1 MEVVM
6 KFFMTISG
14 LTFACILLIF
24 MPIGFVRAAP
34 PTETEA
40 VETGRL
46 LATLFDSGR
55 VVIVENQPLINDPK
69 KGEKGFTPKAF
80 EKQLIRE
87 FKERSGVDLANLKGA
102 NLPEMAK
109 KLLPQLVETSKST
122 ISDNQL
128 LINRP
133 GLAFKGFIPAIF
145 GVQTIAKFSVKTG
158 IYMKQTTF
166 DSFLRNPNNKADEFE
181 AAVLKK
187 FDDPSYPRQ
196 GNKIFSEIVDDGKSA
211 RVMLPLFYIRWC
223 LICHGEPKGDI
234 DISGYAKEGG
244 KEGDL
249 GGAISVKIPLE

>member
-1 MEVVM
+1 M
-6 KFFMTISG
+6 KFFMILGG
-14 LTFACILLIF
+14 LTLACILFIF
-24 MPIGFVRAAP
+24 MPIGFLKAAP
-34 PTETEA
+34 ATENEA

-46 LATLFDSGR
+46 LAILFDAGR

-69 KGEKGFTPKAF
+69 RGDKGFTPKVF
-80 EKQLIRE
+80 EKQLVRE

-102 NLPEMAK
+102 TIPEMAK
-109 KLLPQLVETSKST
+109 KLLPQLVEASKST

-145 GVQTIAKFSVKTG
+145 GVQTIAKFSAKTG

-166 DSFLRNPNNKADEFE
+166 DSFLRNPDNKADEFE
-181 AAVLKK
+181 AEVLKK
-187 FDDPSYPRQ
+187 FADPSYPRQ
-196 GNKIFSEIVDDGKSA
+196 GNKIFSEIVDDGRSA

-223 LICHGEPKGDI
+223 LMCHGEPKGDI

-244 KEGDL
+244 KEGEL
-249 GGAISVKIPLE
+249 GGAISAKIPLE